1 MVIGNLWGIC
11 IQYSS
16 TVNTSSGPFTVLIF
30 TLLASSRNLDRRRE
44 ERRKNVPSIKH
55 VFNHPTPGEKLN
67 HLIPRQRTIQY
78 STSYTESKLFKRPV
92 ANSKQRA
99 VQAIRK
105 SKTRSALVAI
115 PKSLQRRGDSSVN
128 LSSKGLKQK
137 PKVIKTRSRGYF
149 QNSKKKQHLILHPF

>member
-1 MVIGNLWGIC
+1 MAIGNLWGIC

-44 ERRKNVPSIKH
+44 RKEERSKHPKH
-55 VFNHPTPGEKLN
+55 VFDHPTPGEKLN
-67 HLIPRQRTIQY
+67 HLVPRHRTIQY
-78 STSYTESKLFKRPV
+78 STSYTEIKLFKRPV

-115 PKSLQRRGDSSVN
+115 PKSLQGRGDSSVN

-137 PKVIKTRSRGYF
+137 KPKVTRTRSRGYF
-149 QNSKKKQHLILHPF
+149 QNS